1 MDYINTVTNKRVQK
15 VIELK
20 KRFFV
25 YAELPVQPKYID
37 LIQYANSKK
46 N

>member
-1 MDYINTVTNKRVQK
+1 MV

-25 YAELPVQPKYID
+25 AICNQVHLSRS
-37 LIQYANSKK
+37 LIC
-46 N
+46 